1 MLPAHASCHAYRQAA
16 PAVGD
21 QLLQQALMEEAA
33 KAAKNGLVADPYS
46 GVQFKEVCLQLQD
59 FPSGILLSVS
69 SDPRQS
75 LQSLLVELSYVYR
88 A

>member
-1 MLPAHASCHAYRQAA
+1 MLLAHVSCHAYRQAA

-46 GVQFKEVCLQLQD
+46 GVQFKEVRLQL
-59 FPSGILLSVS
+59 
-69 SDPRQS
+69 
-75 LQSLLVELSYVYR
+75 
-88 A
+88 